1 MFWGWRKSYRVI
13 NSKKRLGGGGTGKS
27 ITLLEWIKLFY
38 IEHLGQGYKMHEI
51 DQMDIFRYLDLTNF
65 KAEKTYWEN
74 QKKGIA
80 ALKGA

>member
-1 MFWGWRKSYRVI
+1 MS
-13 NSKKRLGGGGTGKS
+13 
-27 ITLLEWIKLFY
+27 
-38 IEHLGQGYKMHEI
+38 EI
-51 DQMDIFRYLDLTNF
+51 DSTDFIYYMQLNNY